1 MYQNNVLIWYLGFIL
16 LEQESG
22 VELSISLGAGEHCY
36 QQVVGRTVILPPQL
50 NTTGLPPNILPLSL
64 MGSSSNKYKVSENSI
79 VREYPPAIILT

>member
-16 LEQESG
+16 FEQESG
-22 VELSISLGAGEHCY
+22 VELGISLSAGEHCY
-36 QQVVGRTVILPPQL
+36 QQVVRCTVILPPQL

-79 VREYPPAIILT
+79 AYSQAIILT